1 MIDNSQS
8 RLLQTQIRG
17 VLLNT
22 WDPIGIKDEPN
33 AQNEYDCCN
42 DSIYDLLVRGVPDSD
57 LLDYL
62 HWAVNEHI
70 GLDASREDMQETV
83 DALRIIDFPKPNS

>member
-8 RLLQTQIRG
+8 RLLQAQIRS

-22 WDPIGIKDEPN
+22 WDPIGIKDESN
-33 AQNEYDCCN
+33 AQDEYDCCI
-42 DSIYDLLVRGVPDSD
+42 DSIYDLLVRGAADSG

-70 GLDASREDMQETV
+70 GLDAPREDMQETV
-83 DALRIIDFPKPNS
+83 DALRKIDFPAPNP

>member
-1 MIDNSQS
+1 MIDKTQS
-8 RLLQTQIRG
+8 RLLHVQIRS

-33 AQNEYDCCN
+33 AQDEYD
-42 DSIYDLLVRGVPDSD
+42 DYIGSIYDLLVKGAPYSD

-62 HWAVNEHI
+62 HWAVYENM

-83 DALRIIDFPKPNS
+83 DALRKLEFPAANP

>member
-33 AQNEYDCCN
+33 AQNEYDCCI